1 VSSRLLPRLA
11 VALSLAAIA
20 SATLV
25 SVSPDVGW
33 RPRAV
38 AFCLTCGDDA
48 GLDALNNVLLF
59 LPFGAAAAA
68 AGWRRRTAVLFAAIA
83 ATAIESIQFTMLT
96 GRYASAGDVCFNT
109 AGALAGW
116 VLVTTRRA
124 WFAPAPRGAAG
135 GAIGAAVVFVAIA
148 AGTGWLLAPRVPD
161 PPLAGQRI
169 PRRAVVF
176 TGTLHEAA
184 LNGRP
189 LPPGPLRA
197 DETADYRAHAR
208 MRHVVIEAEITPGA
222 PPDGFA
228 PIVRLATGDVVHL
241 ALGQTRDS
249 IAFIPALRSRMM
261 GFRTIAIR
269 VPVPAGMPWLHVV
282 GAVEPA
288 ALRVTAAGEAGRF
301 ERRVPLT
308 ASLGWALL
316 LPVRATIG
324 PWSSIASAGWLA
336 VLLVPAGYYAVAA
349 SDVKAGR
356 SWPRRRR
363 VRYLWVAPPAAIVL
377 GLGLVP
383 AWLGIA
389 ATAWTDW
396 VAAGTG
402 VGVGAIV
409 YHVLRRAR
417 FLHGALAEPWTAK
430 PHDTT
435 APLMRQAR

>member
-1 VSSRLLPRLA
+1 
-11 VALSLAAIA
+11 
-20 SATLV
+20 
-25 SVSPDVGW
+25 
-33 RPRAV
+33 
-38 AFCLTCGDDA
+38 
-48 GLDALNNVLLF
+48 
-59 LPFGAAAAA
+59 
-68 AGWRRRTAVLFAAIA
+68 
-83 ATAIESIQFTMLT
+83 
-96 GRYASAGDVCFNT
+96 
-109 AGALAGW
+109 
-116 VLVTTRRA
+116 
-124 WFAPAPRGAAG
+124 
-135 GAIGAAVVFVAIA
+135 
-148 AGTGWLLAPRVPD
+148 
-161 PPLAGQRI
+161 
-169 PRRAVVF
+169 VF